1 MRRILALAAI
11 AIVAAGTYVL
21 RHDNASDRIRQEML
35 GIVSDMDLSP
45 AGRDIV
51 SHYVDRLHDRVF
63 KKHFDPSRTHGKKF
77 DVNGYYNDIGTL
89 AEEALRGDEQTAL
102 ADAFRDQLPGFTLTV
117 TER

>member
-1 MRRILALAAI
+1 MRRVLALVAI
-11 AIVAAGTYVL
+11 AIVAVGIYIL

-35 GIVSDMDLSP
+35 GVVSDMDLSP
-45 AGRDIV
+45 TGRDIV
-51 SHYVDRLHDRVF
+51 SDCVDHHHEQVF
-63 KKHFDPSRTHGKKF
+63 KKHFDPSRAHGKKF

-89 AEEALRGDEQTAL
+89 TEQALRADERTKL